1 MDQQSTPTI
10 PSIAPVQTAQPL
22 ATGQDIGSLLQPIV
36 AKANAELPDPYQE
49 GRQVAEPK
57 IHPIVP
63 FQPHNNQNQPV
74 SGAAQDLRRA
84 RRKNSIADLGNAIG
98 AAGQK
103 IQEMKQ
109 QKLKDHLTD
118 VMKSKQNIANA
129 EAVLAK
135 DPNNET
141 AKKVLAANKE
151 QLNTILSDPKIQK
164 QMAKALDVSFVDPDK
179 NKTPEVKAY
188 QDAMKEFKEAGPFN
202 SNNPAEH
209 QVSQMAKQVEV
220 GGTGKMGAPNTF
232 MPAPNAPSASI
243 AKSTT
248 PYADAALKKDSL
260 TIEANPLYAQAV
272 KERADAQKQVS
283 AIIPKLIQ
291 ANVQATIQA
300 ARDGNASAREV
311 YKAQAKMVT
320 DIMDN
325 AAKQGVANTRALAEI
340 KTAGIHAS
348 AQVRS
353 AQIHADATIKA
364 SENRMFSEAQKLEV
378 KKTGADILDKQISS
392 MTNNLKSYGP
402 RANDINSDTKLSKE
416 EKTEKLKV
424 LALSYDA
431 DTKALAA
438 VQKIRADKLGIIP
451 PAPEVVKAIS
461 EKQNT
466 PNPLAPIY
474 NVMNRGLHNS
484 LGVDNGGDKSNE
496 SSEES
501 EPTVES
507 VGDDDSDEDD
517 SDSY

>member
-1 MDQQSTPTI
+1 MSATPTI
-10 PSIAPVQTAQPL
+10 PNIAPVQTAQPL
-22 ATGQDIGSLLQPIV
+22 ASADTIGALLAPIA
-36 AKANAELPDPYQE
+36 AKANADLPDPYSE
-49 GRQVAEPK
+49 GKQVAEPH
-57 IHPIVP
+57 IHPVVP

-84 RRKNSIADLGNAIG
+84 RRKNSIADLGNTIG
-98 AAGQK
+98 SAGQK

-129 EAVLAK
+129 EAVLAR
-135 DPNNET
+135 DPGNAM
-141 AKKVLAANKE
+141 AKKVLDANKE

-164 QMAKALDVSFVDPDK
+164 QMAKALDVSFTDSDK
-179 NKTPEVKAY
+179 NKTPEVQAY
-188 QDAMKEFKEAGPFN
+188 QKAMKEFKEAGPFN
-202 SNNPAEH
+202 SDNPAEH

-220 GGTGKMGAPNTF
+220 AGTSKMGAPNTSVS
-232 MPAPNAPSASI
+232 APNAPAASV

-248 PYADAALKKDSL
+248 PYADAALKKDTP

-283 AIIPKLIQ
+283 AIIPKLID
-291 ANVQATIQA
+291 ANVKTTIQA
-300 ARDGNASAREV
+300 AKDGNAAALAV

-325 AAKQGVANTRALAEI
+325 AAKQGVANTRSQAEI
-340 KTAGIHAS
+340 KSAAIHAS
-348 AQVRS
+348 AQIRS

-364 SENRMFSEAQKLEV
+364 SENKMFSEEQKLEV
-378 KKTGADILDKQISS
+378 KKSGADVLDKQISS
-392 MTNNLKSYGP
+392 MTNNLKSYGT
-402 RANDINSDTKLSKE
+402 RANDINSDAKLSKE

-438 VQKIRADKLGIIP
+438 VQEIRADKLGIIP
-451 PAPEVVKAIS
+451 PSPEVVKAIT

-466 PNPLAPIY
+466 PSLLAPIY
-474 NVMNRGLHNS
+474 NMMNQGLHNS
-484 LGVDNGGDKSNE
+484 LGASDGGDKSSE

-501 EPTVES
+501 KPELES
-507 VGDDDSDEDD
+507 VGDDDSDESDD
-517 SDSY
+517 SDNY